1 MKTIEHLALDAIAPS
16 HTNPRKHHDAKADA
30 DLAESVRQHG
40 VIQPILVRPLP
51 GGKTRVIH
59 AVTLPGERDAW
70 GVGRGDLPD
79 TVTLRTG
86 LAKRDAERLAK
97 ELADVTHEIV
107 AGERRWRAATA
118 AGLTE
123 IPALVRPLDDKTA
136 LEIQVIENLQ
146 REGLHPLEEA
156 EGYDN
161 LMKHHAYTAEQLAA
175 KVGKSKGYIYARL
188 KLIELGPEGRKA
200 LWDGKLDHSKA
211 LLLAR
216 IHDPALQK
224 KALGEAL
231 GGKWNGPMSEK
242 ELRRHLQENYMLR
255 LSDAPFDP
263 RDAELVPDAGACAH
277 CPKRTGNQKE
287 LFPDVQSAD
296 VCTDP
301 PCFARKKDAA
311 AARKLDAA
319 AKAGQEVL
327 PTQDTFNQ
335 YGHLKDEFVELSD
348 RCDKLG
354 WGHKKDW
361 RQTLGKLTPTP
372 IVTVD
377 AKGATHEIVRA
388 KDAQTALKASGH
400 KPKPDRVSRATS
412 AYETKKKMMLKAAA
426 LAAGQILP
434 RLTAPLMKAKDRG
447 HKKLWALLAQAAY
460 DCTDIDVH
468 ALVARRRG
476 LVKSQA
482 DAREALEKLLKKT
495 EDPAAL
501 MALSLE
507 LLLLARWDNGGW
519 QTVSWSSH
527 FKALAALAKV
537 NLKKIEKQAAEKP
550 KGKGK
555 RAAKANP

>member
-1 MKTIEHLALDAIAPS
+1 MKTIEHLAVSAIAPS

-40 VIQPILVRPLP
+40 VIQPILVRPRQLEFRAA
-51 GGKTRVIH
+51 GAALGWRI
-59 AVTLPGERDAW
+59 LQR
-70 GVGRGDLPD
+70 GVDLEEFKKKD
-79 TVTLRTG
+79 E
-86 LAKRDAERLAK
+86 AKARKRFN
-97 ELADVTHEIV
+97 ELKATPYELV

-123 IPALVRPLDDKTA
+123 IPAIVRELDDKTA

-161 LMKHHAYTAEQLAA
+161 LMQHHGYTAKQLAD
-175 KVGKSKGYIYARL
+175 KVGKSEGYIYARL

-255 LSDAPFDP
+255 LADAPFDP
-263 RDAELVPDAGACAH
+263 RDGELVPEAGACAN

-287 LFPDVQSAD
+287 LFPDVQSGD

-301 PCFARKKDAA
+301 PCFARKKE
-311 AARKLDAA
+311 AA

-327 PTQDTFNQ
+327 PSEAAFDK
-335 YGHLKDEFVELSD
+335 YGNLKNEFVDLAD
-348 RCDKLG
+348 RCDELG
-354 WGHKKDW
+354 WKSDKIW
-361 RQTLGKLTPTP
+361 KQAMGKVAPPP

-377 AKGATHEIVRA
+377 PDGKPHEIVRLTDA
-388 KDAQTALKASGH
+388 KTALKAAGH
-400 KPKPDRVSRATS
+400 KVQKESSYGRGRNT
-412 AYETKKKMMLKAAA
+412 AYEKKKKRMLAAAA
-426 LAAGQILP
+426 LAAGEILP
-434 RLTAPLMKAKDRG
+434 RLTAPLLKAKDRG

-460 DCTDIDVH
+460 DCTDIYTH
-468 ALVARRRG
+468 GFVAERRG

-482 DAREALEKLLKKT
+482 EAGIALEKLLKQT

-507 LLLLARWDNGGW
+507 LLLVARWDNGGW
-519 QTVSWSSH
+519 QTVSWSPG

-550 KGKGK
+550 K
-555 RAAKANP
+555 AKSK